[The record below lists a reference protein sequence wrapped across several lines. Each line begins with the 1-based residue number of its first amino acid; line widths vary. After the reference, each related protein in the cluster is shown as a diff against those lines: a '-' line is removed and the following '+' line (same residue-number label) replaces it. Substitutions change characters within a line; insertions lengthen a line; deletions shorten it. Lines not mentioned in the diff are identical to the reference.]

1 MTVGPDGDRD
11 PVVVRAAEAV
21 LAHALRSGA
30 SCGDVA
36 VVIIDGPAGS
46 GKTTV
51 AARVEDAARA
61 RGLSCA
67 VVHMDDLYEGWEGM
81 RRGGEAATR
90 VLRALASG
98 EPASYRRYHW
108 VAERYVETVPVPP
121 VDLLVIEGVGS
132 ARLEHLDLVST
143 LVWVEEPDPQE
154 RLRRGIARDGAQVET
169 HWRRWMVEEAEL
181 FAEVGTRER
190 ADVHLDGLG
199 TLTESACS

>member
-1 MTVGPDGDRD
+1 MEVDPDRD
-11 PVVVRAAEAV
+11 RDLVAPHAAEAV
-21 LAHALRSGA
+21 LAHALGRGPG
-30 SCGDVA
+30 CGDVT
-36 VVIIDGPAGS
+36 VVVVDGPAGS

-61 RGLSCA
+61 RGASCA
-67 VVHMDDLYEGWEGM
+67 VIHMDDLYEGWQGM
-81 RRGGEAATR
+81 RQGGEAAGR
-90 VLRALASG
+90 LLRALALG
-98 EPASYRRYHW
+98 EPASYRRYDW
-108 VAERYVETVPVPP
+108 VSERYVETVPVPP
-121 VDLLVIEGVGS
+121 VSLLVVEGVGS

-169 HWRRWMVEEAEL
+169 HWRRWMVEEADL

-199 TLTESACS
+199 TIVSGACS